1 MGPSAKRRA
10 LTAPEHTVDPDIS
23 TVPAVQR
30 EIRVTRLALDMLL
43 SATAGLNVD
52 SRLVLEL
59 NSAKLECILLLR
71 RALINAGPGCCYI
84 ETDFQGV
91 ADPTLIRELCEA
103 VGEMRYLSA
112 WRVTDAALSAGD
124 LARGLQGSAS
134 TLLLSRVSLS
144 AEGIA
149 DLFRRMEKATFA
161 SVSLHETECTL
172 QLKSRRQREPS
183 DAWFSQLLER
193 AAGAARNLTIKNC
206 RGLDVGAVRALA
218 RALHRPGCHLEHV
231 EISEAGPRGCKGP
244 KLLNGPSE
252 PTEKRSKPAPGRIGK
267 PSKRPREK
275 GWVPSC
281 ADAEGPYDFLGLVLD
296 AMRRNDDANADA
308 AGGFSGSS
316 SDSDRCPTPVL
327 DQPSAGAANGKGADS
342 EHRRATAQQAP
353 ATQARPAEHAYYKA
367 KAVDVAPAPRS
378 AAPMWIRVLRPPSAG
393 PAAAVGGGARR
404 VEVEWRAGL
413 GAVLGAAS
421 AALGERVVELWD
433 GALNGVDDGA
443 QLRPAGLYF
452 AVTPAD
458 LARV

>member
-1 MGPSAKRRA
+1 MERA
-10 LTAPEHTVDPDIS
+10 W
-23 TVPAVQR
+23 
-30 EIRVTRLALDMLL
+30 
-43 SATAGLNVD
+43 
-52 SRLVLEL
+52 
-59 NSAKLECILLLR
+59 
-71 RALINAGPGCCYI
+71 
-84 ETDFQGV
+84 
-91 ADPTLIRELCEA
+91 RELA
-103 VGEMRYLSA
+103 SA
-112 WRVTDAALSAGD
+112 C
-124 LARGLQGSAS
+124 Q
-134 TLLLSRVSLS
+134 
-144 AEGIA
+144 
-149 DLFRRMEKATFA
+149 
-161 SVSLHETECTL
+161 
-172 QLKSRRQREPS
+172 
-183 DAWFSQLLER
+183 
-193 AAGAARNLTIKNC
+193 
-206 RGLDVGAVRALA
+206 AVRAIGASPLA
-218 RALHRPGCHLEHV
+218 VRLNGKPLEEATAMQEAPTTTAAVAATYPGPSDCKRPVPHSSKGPGDGSKCGGSDSAAVNAGKPRPIDMAIAATASATRPGTCIPDGGAPPVSIACAAVQTVSCKQQRKRSPPPEKRAL
-231 EISEAGPRGCKGP
+231 AAAKGP

-342 EHRRATAQQAP
+342 EHRRATAPQAP

-367 KAVDVAPAPRS
+367 KAVDVAPAYPNAS
-378 AAPMWIRVLRPPSAG
+378 ASVKPAAAGAMPPPPISCSPQTAAAAATVSGSQRDSAGQGPAPPPPMWIRVLRPPSAG
-393 PAAAVGGGARR
+393 PAAAVGGEARR

>member
-43 SATAGLNVD
+43 SSPAGLNVE

-71 RALINAGPGCCYI
+71 RALINAGPGCSYI

-112 WRVTDAALSAGD
+112 WRVTDAAL
-124 LARGLQGSAS
+124 
-134 TLLLSRVSLS
+134 LS

-193 AAGAARNLTIKNC
+193 AAGP
-206 RGLDVGAVRALA
+206 RA
-218 RALHRPGCHLEHV
+218 
-231 EISEAGPRGCKGP
+231 I
-244 KLLNGPSE
+244 
-252 PTEKRSKPAPGRIGK
+252 
-267 PSKRPREK
+267 
-275 GWVPSC
+275 
-281 ADAEGPYDFLGLVLD
+281 
-296 AMRRNDDANADA
+296 
-308 AGGFSGSS
+308 
-316 SDSDRCPTPVL
+316 
-327 DQPSAGAANGKGADS
+327 
-342 EHRRATAQQAP
+342 
-353 ATQARPAEHAYYKA
+353 
-367 KAVDVAPAPRS
+367 
-378 AAPMWIRVLRPPSAG
+378 
-393 PAAAVGGGARR
+393 
-404 VEVEWRAGL
+404 
-413 GAVLGAAS
+413 
-421 AALGERVVELWD
+421 
-433 GALNGVDDGA
+433 
-443 QLRPAGLYF
+443 
-452 AVTPAD
+452 
-458 LARV
+458 